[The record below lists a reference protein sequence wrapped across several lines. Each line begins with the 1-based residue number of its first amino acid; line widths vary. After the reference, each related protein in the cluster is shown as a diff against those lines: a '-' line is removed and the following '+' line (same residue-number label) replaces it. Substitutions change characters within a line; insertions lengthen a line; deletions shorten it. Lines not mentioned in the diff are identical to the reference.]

1 MKQQA
6 NLTSEL
12 YDTNFKSKLKINLE
26 AQFMKPSRVPVSTL
40 TGMDAKSF
48 FHALRPTPGDGC
60 CCFLEPASS

>member
-12 YDTNFKSKLKINLE
+12 YDANFKSKLKINLE

-40 TGMDAKSF
+40 TGMDAKSSMLWGQLQVMD
-48 FHALRPTPGDGC
+48 AA
-60 CCFLEPASS
+60 AS